1 MSGDATQP
9 TLPRLLELEATDSP
23 PPWLGMPLDPVDFL
37 EGTLGRKLRA
47 DEARY
52 LAGPVVFHPGGWDD
66 TLPEWLRMAVP
77 KGRIAQ
83 IYDEG
88 LVLSGGGEAA
98 GAEGRRPE
106 LAEGRRPELAEGRR
120 PELAE
125 GRRPELA
132 EGIAAARGEEHAP
145 KASLE
150 EAAAYLYT
158 ASLAAPLA
166 RDWSDIYFWV
176 ADRVMH
182 THGVLPEDQAIWDL
196 IDPDE
201 GLSPNVREL
210 TPYLQEELNGLR
222 RDVRRAVVRHQ
233 KQREK
238 K

>member
-83 IYDEG
+83 IYD
-88 LVLSGGGEAA
+88 
-98 GAEGRRPE
+98 
-106 LAEGRRPELAEGRR
+106 EGRRPELAEGRR